1 VIMTEDNGF
10 DILEEVVAEA
20 HKICNQI
27 LLFEAM
33 DMEEDEVRLFLDCN
47 AVTDHQ
53 MQERYIRLV
62 RLYAENTV
70 SRKSGEQEKGD

>member
-1 VIMTEDNGF
+1 VIMTEDNDF

-20 HKICNQI
+20 HKICNHM
-27 LLFEAM
+27 LLFEAIE
-33 DMEEDEVRLFLDCN
+33 MEEDEVRLFLACN

-53 MQERYIRLV
+53 MQERYICLV

-70 SRKSGEQEKGD
+70 SRKSGERAGRK